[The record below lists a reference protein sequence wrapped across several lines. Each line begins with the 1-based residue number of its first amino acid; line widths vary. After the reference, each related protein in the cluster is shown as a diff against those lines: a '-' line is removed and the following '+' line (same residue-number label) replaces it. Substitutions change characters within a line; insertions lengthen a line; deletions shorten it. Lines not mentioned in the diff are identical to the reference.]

1 MKRFLLYLFIL
12 FAPLY
17 ATAQLS
23 PSLEIDQSSLAP
35 IQTDVISGVAID
47 KIKRNPSQRPCARI
61 KMHINRM
68 TKEDIAGI
76 SVRPVG
82 GSVVVTKQIVA
93 TEGNGLIIEL
103 TAKAGTRLYL
113 HHDRYGDSNEVSL
126 DLEGDKEYK
135 LNAQL
140 KLLQTVV
147 ISSNITEA
155 DVYIDNIFKGRTGP
169 NFDISIKDV
178 TPGAHKLRIE
188 YGGAKSEQDIVVD
201 SSNIHFR
208 LNLKQEQAR
217 PQFVVI
223 GVEPTNASVTIDGKS
238 YIPDGQGYVTT
249 LLNNGSYNYSVSSKS
264 YHTETGSFIVNGAKV
279 IKNIKLR
286 PAHGW
291 LSVSGS
297 GVLQGASVYVD
308 GELIGTAP
316 IKSDKLASGKHSV
329 RIVKSLYKTFE
340 GEVTIS
346 DGKSSDYAPSL
357 VADFATVTLTVGN
370 DCDIYI
376 NDELKGKGS
385 WRGDLATGAY
395 IFEARK
401 EGHTTTSIS
410 KTIEATPAEQT
421 YKIPIPTPIL
431 GSLNITS
438 SPIMAEVYI
447 DDKLVG
453 QTPLSIDL
461 IVGKHG
467 VEIGKDGY
475 KSARQSVEVR
485 NGELKDVNL
494 SLIENE
500 QKVSNSTKVSKSN
513 SSYALHSKST
523 KYRNIANKGAGFASI
538 IELASKISFRGVS
551 SSIIGVHYTAGYKFN
566 DYFYLGAGAGVDFN
580 SRAGDEYIK
589 SATTGSYLNTT
600 LISVP
605 IFIYWQ
611 ANFTNRHWSPFFALA
626 GGGNFGGKQEL
637 HYYDSH
643 SANSSIFS
651 YPNIAPF
658 INPQLGL
665 GYYGKSGTGVQ
676 FSVGLQCFGAQ
687 RCVGYNSHIAILR
700 LSPAYGID
708 FHLGLTF

>member
-1 MKRFLLYLFIL
+1 MWNTIHKQMKKFLLYIIALLAPALVMAQSQLLFEIDASS
-12 FAPLY
+12 FAPV
-17 ATAQLS
+17 
-23 PSLEIDQSSLAP
+23 
-35 IQTDVISGVAID
+35 QTDAITGVTLD
-47 KIKRNPSQRPCARI
+47 KIGLDPSRRPCARI

-68 TKEDIAGI
+68 TREDIAGI

-93 TEGNGLIIEL
+93 AEGNGLIIEM
-103 TAKAGTRLYL
+103 TAKAPTRFYL
-113 HHDRYGDSNEVSL
+113 HHDKYGDSNEVSL
-126 DLEGDKEYK
+126 DLEGDKEYR
-135 LNAQL
+135 LEAQL
-140 KLLQTVV
+140 NLLQTVV
-147 ISSNITEA
+147 ISSNVVGGE
-155 DVYIDNIFKGRTGP
+155 VYIDNVFKGRTDN
-169 NFDISIKDV
+169 NFSLTVNDLQHGI
-178 TPGAHKLRIE
+178 HKLRIE
-188 YGGAKSEQDIVVD
+188 YGGIKSEQEIVV
-201 SSNIHFR
+201 SNTNILFR

-238 YIPDGQGYVTT
+238 YIPDGQGYVTA

-264 YHTETGSFIVNGAKV
+264 YYTETGSFIVNGAKV

-346 DGKSSDYAPSL
+346 DGKTSDYAPSL

-410 KTIEATPAEQT
+410 RTIEATPAEQK
-421 YKIPIPTPIL
+421 YNIPAPTPIL
-431 GSLNITS
+431 GGLNITS
-438 SPIMAEVYI
+438 SPIMADVYI

-461 IVGKHG
+461 IVGKHS
-467 VEIGKDGY
+467 VEISKDGY
-475 KSARQSVEVR
+475 KSARQSVEIR
-485 NGELKDVNL
+485 NGEAQDINHA
-494 SLIENE
+494 LIKKE
-500 QKVSNSTKVSKSN
+500 QN
-513 SSYALHSKST
+513 SSSYTIYPKSKHSH
-523 KYRNIANKGAGFASI
+523 KGAGFASI
-538 IELASKISFRGVS
+538 IELASKISFRGAS

-580 SRAGDEYIK
+580 SRAGYEDIK

-600 LISVP
+600 LMSVP

-626 GGGNFGGKQEL
+626 GGGNFGGKQKL
-637 HYYDSH
+637 LNYDFH
-643 SANSSIFS
+643 SAHYSIFS

-658 INPQLGL
+658 VNPQLGL

-676 FSVGLQCFGAQ
+676 LSVGFQCFGAQ
-687 RCVGYNSHIAILR
+687 RCLAYDSNIAILR

>member
-35 IQTDVISGVAID
+35 IQADAISGVTID
-47 KIKRNPSQRPCARI
+47 KIKRDPSQRPCARI

-223 GVEPTNASVTIDGKS
+223 GVEPTNAIVTIDGKS

-264 YHTETGSFIVNGAKV
+264 YYTETGSFIVNGAKV

-461 IVGKHG
+461 IVGKHTIKVVKENLGIEPQNITISEGKTENLNFTLAEIVPQG
-467 VEIGKDGY
+467 VIKYTTTNGEKVNPKHTAFISNTYEDGIGIIKFKKPIRKIGNSAFDYCSSLTSVTIPNSVTKIGEGAFSRCYSLTSVTIPDSVTSIGDYAFSGCKSLTSVSIGNSVTEIGYWAFSFHSIRTVYCKPTTPPMIRINTFFAGKAIIY
-475 KSARQSVEVR
+475 VPRNSVEAYQSAKYW
-485 NGELKDVNL
+485 KDH
-494 SLIENE
+494 
-500 QKVSNSTKVSKSN
+500 
-513 SSYALHSKST
+513 A
-523 KYRNIANKGAGFASI
+523 
-538 IELASKISFRGVS
+538 
-551 SSIIGVHYTAGYKFN
+551 
-566 DYFYLGAGAGVDFN
+566 DY
-580 SRAGDEYIK
+580 I
-589 SATTGSYLNTT
+589 
-600 LISVP
+600 
-605 IFIYWQ
+605 
-611 ANFTNRHWSPFFALA
+611 
-626 GGGNFGGKQEL
+626 
-637 HYYDSH
+637 
-643 SANSSIFS
+643 
-651 YPNIAPF
+651 
-658 INPQLGL
+658 
-665 GYYGKSGTGVQ
+665 
-676 FSVGLQCFGAQ
+676 
-687 RCVGYNSHIAILR
+687 VGY
-700 LSPAYGID
+700 D
-708 FHLGLTF
+708 F

>member
-1 MKRFLLYLFIL
+1 MKKIFTLLAIVLPFMVV
-12 FAPLY
+12 
-17 ATAQLS
+17 AQSQQL
-23 PSLEIDQSSLAP
+23 LEIDANSFAP
-35 IQTDVISGVAID
+35 VQTDAISGVTID
-47 KIKRNPSQRPCARI
+47 KIGVDPSRRPCARI

-169 NFDISIKDV
+169 NFDISIKDI
-178 TPGAHKLRIE
+178 TPGSHKLRIE

-264 YHTETGSFIVNGAKV
+264 YYTETGSFIVNGAKV

-297 GVLQGASVYVD
+297 GALQGASVYVD

-410 KTIEATPAEQT
+410 RTIEATPAEQK
-421 YKIPIPTPIL
+421 YNIPAPTPIL
-431 GSLNITS
+431 GALNITS
-438 SPIMAEVYI
+438 SPIMADVYI
-447 DDKLVG
+447 DNKLVG

-461 IVGKHG
+461 IVGKHTIKVVKDNLGIEPQSITISEGKTENLNFTLAERTPQITPQG
-467 VEIGKDGY
+467 VIKYTTKNGEKVNPDQTAFDANIISNTYENGIGIIKFKKPITKIGYSAFYDCTNLTSTTIPNSVTEIGNSAFEGCTSLKSITIPDSVTSIGEWAFSNCTSLTSITIPNSVTKIGNYAFDGCTSLTRVYCKATTPPTGVFYMFSYYSNGYKPIGCKIYVPRNSVRAY
-475 KSARQSVEVR
+475 KSAEYW
-485 NGELKDVNL
+485 KD
-494 SLIENE
+494 
-500 QKVSNSTKVSKSN
+500 
-513 SSYALHSKST
+513 YA
-523 KYRNIANKGAGFASI
+523 
-538 IELASKISFRGVS
+538 
-551 SSIIGVHYTAGYKFN
+551 
-566 DYFYLGAGAGVDFN
+566 DY
-580 SRAGDEYIK
+580 I
-589 SATTGSYLNTT
+589 
-600 LISVP
+600 
-605 IFIYWQ
+605 
-611 ANFTNRHWSPFFALA
+611 
-626 GGGNFGGKQEL
+626 
-637 HYYDSH
+637 
-643 SANSSIFS
+643 
-651 YPNIAPF
+651 
-658 INPQLGL
+658 
-665 GYYGKSGTGVQ
+665 
-676 FSVGLQCFGAQ
+676 
-687 RCVGYNSHIAILR
+687 VGYN
-700 LSPAYGID
+700 
-708 FHLGLTF
+708 F